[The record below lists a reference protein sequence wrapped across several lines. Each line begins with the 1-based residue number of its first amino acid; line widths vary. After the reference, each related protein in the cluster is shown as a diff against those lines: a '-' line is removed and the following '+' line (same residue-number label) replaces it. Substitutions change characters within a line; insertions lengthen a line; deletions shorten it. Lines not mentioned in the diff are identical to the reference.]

1 MSTNTEVV
9 AQSAP
14 KQQKLSA
21 LNLMAG
27 KFSVE
32 PVKLLATLK
41 ATVFKGA
48 TDDELLALVVV
59 ANTYGLNPLLKE
71 IYAFPAK
78 GGGIVPVVS
87 VDGWIRMCNDHP
99 QMDGMEFADHH
110 DAKGELISVTCRIFR
125 KDRRHPTVITEYL
138 AECRRN
144 TEPWKMA
151 NRMLRHK
158 ALIQC
163 ARVAFGFSGIQDED
177 EAGDTITRVATG
189 RVVTDNPMKIANPY
203 KETFADLPETNVA
216 TGVRDIQETQPEPE
230 PQASPEPE
238 PQPTGE
244 APPESPVEVS
254 DDTERKALVADIKAA
269 IKPTEFG
276 TVALFAPK
284 CREAGLLAVGV
295 QLAAAPIE
303 DLRTILANVADIAA
317 GSFIPLD

>member
-203 KETFADLPETNVA
+203 KETFADLPEPVA
-216 TGVRDIQETQPEPE
+216 KEPE
-230 PQASPEPE
+230 PDFE

-269 IKPTEFG
+269 IKPTECG
-276 TVALFAPK
+276 TVATFAPK

>member
-1 MSTNTEVV
+1 MSTNTEV
-9 AQSAP
+9 APSAP
-14 KQQKLSA
+14 KQAKLSA

-32 PVKLLATLK
+32 PIKLLATLK

-59 ANTYGLNPLLKE
+59 ANSYGLNPLLKE

-99 QMDGMEFADHH
+99 QMDGMEFVDHH
-110 DAKGELISVTCRIFR
+110 DAKGELVSVTCRIFR

-138 AECRRN
+138 VECRRN
-144 TEPWKMA
+144 TDPWKMA

-177 EAGDTITRVATG
+177 EANDTVMRSATG
-189 RVVTDNPMKIANPY
+189 RVVTENPMGRIDSPSVA
-203 KETFADLPETNVA
+203 TGVRSFADLPEHDGSIAEPARPEPVA
-216 TGVRDIQETQPEPE
+216 ADHGETILEAGETQLH
-230 PQASPEPE
+230 
-238 PQPTGE
+238 
-244 APPESPVEVS
+244 EVNPNA
-254 DDTERKALVADIKAA
+254 ERDMLVSLIKAA
-269 IKPTEFG
+269 VKSTDATFA
-276 TVALFAPK
+276 TFAPK
-284 CREAGLLAVGV
+284 CREAGLLNAGV
-295 QLAAAPIE
+295 QLAAAPLE
-303 DLRTILANVADIAA
+303 DLRTIAANVTDIIS
-317 GSFIPLD
+317 GQYIPLD